1 MAVRP
6 LVTTGVALL
15 SAGALVAGT
24 PALFVPRD
32 EVTVAAS
39 ATEAPAHKTLTQD
52 QINLLAFSLEGA
64 WGAVKDGYGA
74 QYYTGT
80 SPVAAFVKDE
90 DGKLVAAEYKEGGTD
105 QLYDSTG
112 EALYNADQNGNVI
125 GQATTNDLANDADT
139 FYWKNENGTYS
150 SAVVDDPGNCSATG
164 AVCKDGLSGLLYYA
178 SDNLLPFLGPVDNI
192 YFEGGLSAFAYIG
205 ASVAASIV
213 DEFDPTKRLQLT
225 KRVEEYFTG
234 GVSLVARSVINDNLP
249 DDAVGAWAKE
259 LNSAYFDGGISGAV
273 AFVIDTVTALTSPPE
288 EAATTETT
296 EKSAALRL
304 LSAEETEATTET
316 EPGSVSSPS
325 VPGISKLL
333 SLSTE
338 NIESPF
344 KAPSSSLAAKL
355 GIKDLAKTQVAD
367 ADSSA
372 EDQSAADD
380 AAKGDT
386 ETTIPATEV
395 SQSEEAQTPKA
406 PKFELPKLPKLNLP
420 EIKAPQ
426 SNIETTKVETTAG
439 TDTSETETEAST
451 PEAPKSETGTAATSK
466 PEKRGSLVRT
476 GLVATPGAGAKTE
489 QKKSA
494 GEKFV
499 EKAAKDLTN
508 AFKPKTKAGAQE
520 HGKAKA
526 EANSG
531 SGNSGSGNGDSGS
544 SSGDSGSGGSD
555 K

>member
-32 EVTVAAS
+32 EITIAAS

-80 SPVAAFVKDE
+80 SPVAAFVDLKGEQPAE
-90 DGKLVAAEYKEGGTD
+90 DAADGTKPIYD
-105 QLYDSTG
+105 SLGNQLYNLDTSGNLTP
-112 EALYNADQNGNVI
+112 ATVADVKNG
-125 GQATTNDLANDADT
+125 GS
-139 FYWKNENGTYS
+139 FYYKNENGS
-150 SAVVDDPGNCSATG
+150 ASKAVVEDPGNCSATG

-192 YFEGGLSAFAYIG
+192 YFEGGVSAFAYIG

-213 DEFDPTKRLQLT
+213 DEFDPTQRLQLA
-225 KRVEEYFTG
+225 KRVDEYFTG

-249 DDAVGAWAKE
+249 DDAVGAWAKG
-259 LNSAYFDGGISGAV
+259 LNNAYFDGGISGAV
-273 AFVIDTVTALTSPPE
+273 SYVIDTVTALTSPPE
-288 EAATTETT
+288 EAATTEVT

-304 LSAEETEATTET
+304 LSAEEETEATTET

-325 VPGISKLL
+325 VPSISKLL

-367 ADSSA
+367 ADSST

-395 SQSEEAQTPKA
+395 SQSEEAQTPKT

-426 SNIETTKVETTAG
+426 SNIETTKVETAAG

-451 PEAPKSETGTAATSK
+451 PEPPKSETGTAATSK

-520 HGKAKA
+520 HGKAKG
-526 EANSG
+526 ETNSG
-531 SGNSGSGNGDSGS
+531 SGNSSSGNGDSGS